1 MRVAVCNAGCYID
14 YVLKV
19 DETLRILLS
28 SNFNK
33 NKLTFSAGIICFP
46 FFRFFFIFFN
56 ILSFIPI
63 VNPAS
68 HVTIV
73 SRTDDVINVAA
84 HRIAT
89 GAIEECLVEI
99 PEILETAVVGKN
111 HTLKGKVPVAFV
123 VLKTS
128 DKKNTRSIL
137 NTAGTKVT
145 DTLGRFSA
153 VHEFYV
159 VKRLPKTRSGKT
171 PRNTLTA
178 ICNKDD
184 YIVPSTIDDELVY
197 PEIHELL
204 EDKDNI
210 FRFEAKSS

>member
-1 MRVAVCNAGCYID
+1 MKKPLPPGALSGLWRNEELYHEYYYGKFPGFYD
-14 YVLKV
+14 TMDSGYY
-19 DETLRILLS
+19 DE
-28 SNFNK
+28 N
-33 NKLTFSAGIICFP
+33 GY
-46 FFRFFFIFFN
+46 
-56 ILSFIPI
+56 
-63 VNPAS
+63 
-68 HVTIV
+68 VTIV

-204 EDKDNI
+204 EDTDNI

>member
-1 MRVAVCNAGCYID
+1 MDSGY
-14 YVLKV
+14 Y
-19 DETLRILLS
+19 DE
-28 SNFNK
+28 N
-33 NKLTFSAGIICFP
+33 GY
-46 FFRFFFIFFN
+46 
-56 ILSFIPI
+56 
-63 VNPAS
+63 
-68 HVTIV
+68 VTIV

-123 VLKTS
+123 VLKNS
-128 DKKNTRSIL
+128 DKNIKSIL
-137 NTAGTKVT
+137 NTASLEVT

-178 ICNKDD
+178 ICNEDD
-184 YIVPSTIDDELVY
+184 YVVPSTIDDELVY

-204 EDKDNI
+204 EDGGNV
-210 FRFEAKSS
+210 FRFDGKNKISS